1 MSARTRMYVFLTEV
15 NELLEKYNKFWNK
28 VSNGIQKHFD
38 SKPAVNEKYLKT
50 KIKSYEGK
58 VNTDFHDNG
67 IPKESSHCICSSLI
81 LIDSV
86 F

>member
-1 MSARTRMYVFLTEV
+1 MYVFLKEV
-15 NELLEKYNKFWNK
+15 NDLLEKYNKFWNK
-28 VSNGIQKHFD
+28 VSKGILKHFD

-58 VNTDFHDNG
+58 VNTGFHDNG
-67 IPKESSHCICSSLI
+67 IPKKSSHCICSSLI